1 MIRIK
6 NIVVNSRKLVSKCIY
21 LESVF
26 LERIPFRL
34 SNVKDIPFPDVL
46 HVYKQSLEG
55 FDQLSSKAGY
65 FPVDE
70 DQIGINRN
78 GEVKVW
84 LNTSF

>member
-1 MIRIK
+1 MSIAASSHR
-6 NIVVNSRKLVSKCIY
+6 LVSKFIY
-21 LESVF
+21 LESIF

-46 HVYKQSLEG
+46 HVYKQSLDG
-55 FDQLSSKAGY
+55 YAQLSSKAGY

-70 DQIGINRN
+70 DQIGINTN